1 MEDEFGA
8 SLMEA
13 LLKVS
18 NSSERMAEH
27 SERLVMIHEGVKEL
41 VEQVTT
47 VRLSTTELDE
57 ESGTPIHDQRV
68 PPADDALARL
78 RFNYERLRGGLGHDR
93 ARPTTAGVEIA
104 DGERL
109 IFHGQAAAHATW
121 AVFWLGDRQTTMPLT
136 LSASGRPSCPLVKD
150 LVGQDVELKEANGN
164 PVAIVGWQWTSSYGG
179 ES

>member
-47 VRLSTTELDE
+47 VRLSTTELD
-57 ESGTPIHDQRV
+57 
-68 PPADDALARL
+68 
-78 RFNYERLRGGLGHDR
+78 
-93 ARPTTAGVEIA
+93 
-104 DGERL
+104 
-109 IFHGQAAAHATW
+109 
-121 AVFWLGDRQTTMPLT
+121 
-136 LSASGRPSCPLVKD
+136 
-150 LVGQDVELKEANGN
+150 
-164 PVAIVGWQWTSSYGG
+164 
-179 ES
+179 